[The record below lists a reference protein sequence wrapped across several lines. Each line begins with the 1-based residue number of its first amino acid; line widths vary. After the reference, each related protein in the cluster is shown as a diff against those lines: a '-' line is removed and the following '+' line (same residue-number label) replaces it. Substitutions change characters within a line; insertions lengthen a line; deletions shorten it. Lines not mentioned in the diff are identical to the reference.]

1 MNTPQPLGPTTER
14 QRYIILDALRGF
26 ALFTIILANFPEFG
40 LWTFLSKEAQQAM
53 PPAGVD
59 RIVRF
64 LQYFLIDG
72 KGYTLFSLLFGC
84 GFSIILE
91 HAYQRGARGLRLFYR
106 RMLILMVIA
115 LCHLLLIWNGDILC
129 LYAVLG
135 MILPLFHKM
144 SNKRLLLS
152 AFVLLALPVGIDL
165 FVKLSGIVLSEPLY
179 EAWWAKAHSV
189 GINESNFA
197 TWLRDATYYPT
208 MFAFLSQ
215 GWIERMWEF
224 VDGNRVFKVLG
235 LFVLGYAIG
244 RNRLY
249 AKIAELKPQTV
260 KLMQLSALVGIPLSA
275 VYAWDSV
282 NGHPLGL
289 TVHSLLY
296 FLSVVP
302 MTFFYLTLL
311 CLYSLRHNH
320 SLMLRLFAA
329 PGRMALTNYVGQS
342 LIGIIIYYGVGFG
355 LGLSQ
360 GLYAIEL
367 TAVAVFLFQTA
378 FSILWLHGF
387 RYGPTEW
394 IWRML
399 TYGKWLPPFKDSH

>member
-1 MNTPQPLGPTTER
+1 
-14 QRYIILDALRGF
+14 
-26 ALFTIILANFPEFG
+26 
-40 LWTFLSKEAQQAM
+40 
-53 PPAGVD
+53 
-59 RIVRF
+59 
-64 LQYFLIDG
+64 
-72 KGYTLFSLLFGC
+72 
-84 GFSIILE
+84 
-91 HAYQRGARGLRLFYR
+91 
-106 RMLILMVIA
+106 MVIA

-165 FVKLSGIVLSEPLY
+165 FVELSGIVLSEPLY

-197 TWLRDATYYPT
+197 TWLRDATNYPT

-302 MTFFYLTLL
+302 MAFFYLTLL
-311 CLYSLRHNH
+311 CLYSLRHKH

-355 LGLSQ
+355 RSQ
-360 GLYAIEL
+360 PRTLC
-367 TAVAVFLFQTA
+367 
-378 FSILWLHGF
+378 H
-387 RYGPTEW
+387 
-394 IWRML
+394 
-399 TYGKWLPPFKDSH
+399 